1 MQIKPYIISPLS
13 KYPIKFFLLIVGWFM
28 PHGSVK
34 PTNHRNGKM
43 TLCFLTEKLCV
54 ASTDNLQAITS
65 RNLWLGKSR
74 NI

>member
-1 MQIKPYIISPLS
+1 
-13 KYPIKFFLLIVGWFM
+13 M

-65 RNLWLGKSR
+65 RNL
-74 NI
+74 